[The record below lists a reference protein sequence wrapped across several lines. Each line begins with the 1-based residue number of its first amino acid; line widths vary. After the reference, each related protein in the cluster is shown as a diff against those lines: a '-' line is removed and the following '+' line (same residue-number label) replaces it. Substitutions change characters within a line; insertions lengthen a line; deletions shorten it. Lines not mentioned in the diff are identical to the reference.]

1 MGLFTR
7 QPVQLKQNLPYTVS
21 ASVKTKLV
29 VGLGNPEK
37 KYEKTRHNF
46 GFLAVEQYA
55 KNNNYGDWQEQTK
68 FKALISENSFISTK
82 VILVKPL
89 TYMNL
94 SGEAVQLI
102 ASYYKVNTPDILVVY
117 DDLSLPFGHIRSR
130 RGGQSGGHNGVKS
143 LMNCLD
149 NDFYR
154 LKIGTKNSKLSNLDQ
169 SDFVLAKFTKAE
181 ESAIK
186 AILSEV
192 SEMIN
197 EFVFNNS
204 ITNDT
209 RKVDVN

>member
-55 KNNNYGDWQEQTK
+55 NNNNYDDWQEQTK
-68 FKALISENSFISTK
+68 FRALISENSFISTK

-102 ASYYKVNTPDILVVY
+102 ANYYKVNTPDILVVY

-130 RGGQSGGHNGVKS
+130 RGGQSGGHNGIKS

-209 RKVDVN
+209 RKVDIN

>member
-7 QPVQLKQNLPYTVS
+7 QPMQLRQNLPYTVS

-55 KNNNYGDWQEQTK
+55 KNNNYSDWQEQTK
-68 FKALISENSFISTK
+68 FKALVSENSFIGTK

-130 RGGQSGGHNGVKS
+130 QGGQSGGHNGIKS
-143 LMNCLD
+143 LINCLD

-181 ESAIK
+181 ESAIH

-192 SEMIN
+192 SEMVN

-209 RKVDVN
+209 RKVDIN

>member
-55 KNNNYGDWQEQTK
+55 NNNNYDDWQEQTK
-68 FKALISENSFISTK
+68 FRALISENSFISTK

-102 ASYYKVNTPDILVVY
+102 ANYYKVNTPDILVVY

-130 RGGQSGGHNGVKS
+130 RGGQSGGHNGIKS

-154 LKIGTKNSKLSNLDQ
+154 LKIGTKNSELSNLDQ

-197 EFVFNNS
+197 EFVFNSS
-204 ITNDT
+204 ITSDT

>member
-55 KNNNYGDWQEQTK
+55 NNNNYDDWQEQTK
-68 FKALISENSFISTK
+68 FRALISENSFISTK

-102 ASYYKVNTPDILVVY
+102 ANYYKVNTPDILVVY

-130 RGGQSGGHNGVKS
+130 RGGQSGGHNGIKS

-197 EFVFNNS
+197 EFVFNSS
-204 ITNDT
+204 ITSDT

>member
-55 KNNNYGDWQEQTK
+55 NNNNYDDWQEQTK
-68 FKALISENSFISTK
+68 FRALISENSFISTK

-102 ASYYKVNTPDILVVY
+102 ANYYKVNTPDILVVY

-130 RGGQSGGHNGVKS
+130 RGGQSGGHNGIKS

-154 LKIGTKNSKLSNLDQ
+154 LKIGTKNSELSNLDQ

-209 RKVDVN
+209 RKVDIN